1 MSEKTLPRSPLLSTK
16 AEDFETP
23 LAIEM
28 RRLYTKLRPV
38 LHDNGYKVLMVT
50 SAERGEGKST
60 TSSNLAVTI
69 AHHKR
74 TRTVLVD
81 ADLRRPS
88 IHRLFQMPREPGLS
102 DLLRGHCSLEQ
113 ALRPTPHSHLQ
124 VIPSGTMV
132 EHPGALFETRLLSDT
147 IALLRQRFEILIF
160 DAPPVLPVADTTL
173 LAGEMDGVLMVILGG
188 LTPREVAQRAKQV
201 LLDSNANLLG
211 VVLNNATEVL
221 PYYYEYSYYG
231 YE

>member
-1 MSEKTLPRSPLLSTK
+1 MSGKSPRKSPLLSTR

-28 RRLYTKLRPV
+28 RRLYTKLRPA
-38 LHDNGYKVLMVT
+38 LHDQGHKVLMVT

-60 TSSNLAVTI
+60 TSAHLAVTI

-74 TRTVLVD
+74 TRTLLID
-81 ADLRRPS
+81 ADLRRPT
-88 IHRLFQMPREPGLS
+88 IHRLFEMPREPGLS
-102 DLLRGHCSLEQ
+102 DLLRGHCSVEQ

-124 VIPSGTMV
+124 VIPSGSPV
-132 EHPGALFETRLLSDT
+132 EHPGLLFETRLLSDT
-147 IALLRQRFEILIF
+147 VTLLRQRFEMLIF
-160 DAPPVLPVADTTL
+160 DAPPILPVADATM

-188 LTPREVAQRAKQV
+188 LTPREVAQRAKEI
-201 LLDSNANLLG
+201 LIDSNANLLG